1 MLRADISRPATGKV
15 NRNSNEYETTVSN
28 SVSPVGQRHNHA
40 KKKTV
45 KVGLQTDSQVEV
57 IDPELRD
64 GDQVVTVGNR
74 ELADEMQVKVL
85 R

>member
-1 MLRADISRPATGKV
+1 MHIGGVIRAGLGAVALRRG
-15 NRNSNEYETTVSN
+15 EYVQFRQPPG
-28 SVSPVGQRHNHA
+28 VVQDHRA
-40 KKKTV
+40 MKRRV
-45 KVGLQTDSQVEV
+45 KIGLQTDALVEV